1 MTCGLKDRTADEICQ
16 RIKSAYE
23 ACGFPHDIGD
33 YSRMREVA
41 SALAKGG
48 FDPEELDPE
57 ALDCASPD
65 AFFEG
70 LEQVR
75 RRYAQPE
82 ADVSSLVSLLDS
94 ALDDWRRGADR
105 SREAA
110 QAIEEYIKQLAEL
123 GEGRLAYQYYETA
136 RELRVPIR
144 LRLRKPPERRAARR
158 RAAREARALL
168 EVAEEAAERG
178 RPEVAEELAR
188 EVEIAAQELAK
199 IDAVAVELARKVV
212 WRWFNEIDLS
222 DIRGL
227 TVEQTTDGLSIRLT
241 LRITEGEEGR
251 EEERKLAE
259 RLAAFFAV
267 YGVERRESA
276 TRKRVFIH
284 YILPIDKSTAWPR
297 LVETMKVLYKVALDE
312 VKRAKPE
319 ASPEEVLADALKAV
333 DSWLA
338 VRDVY
343 TSLAVSPSQ
352 ETLKRLLTLFPLVE
366 KPPAQPTKPPI
377 ERAPPPRRRVP
388 PAEMPR
394 GDLEEFYRKSLV
406 EAVRELAWQQA
417 LETMRTGI
425 LVEREPDGKET
436 CWGILDERACFRTTR
451 CRDEC
456 LALLIDILY
465 RADRITK
472 QEWEETRAALLNGAW
487 GRGCEV
493 VKRHMDFFTSNYRVR
508 EPPPFCR

>member
-23 ACGFPHDIGD
+23 ACNFPHDIGD

-57 ALDCASPD
+57 VLDCASPD

-94 ALDDWRRGADR
+94 ALDDWRRGVDR
-105 SREAA
+105 SRETA

-123 GEGRLAYQYYETA
+123 GERRLAYQYYETA
-136 RELRVPIR
+136 RELRIPIR

-178 RPEVAEELAR
+178 SPEVAEELAR

-212 WRWFNEIDLS
+212 WRWFGEVNLS
-222 DIRGL
+222 DIKGL
-227 TVEQTTDGLSIRLT
+227 TVEQTTNGLSIRLT
-241 LRITEGEEGR
+241 LRIAEGEEGR

-267 YGVERRESA
+267 YGVVRRESA
-276 TRKRVFIH
+276 TRRRVFIH
-284 YILPIDKSTAWPR
+284 YILPIDKSESWNK
-297 LVETMKVLYKVALDE
+297 LVEVMKVLYKVALDE
-312 VKRAKPE
+312 VKRARPG
-319 ASPEEVLADALKAV
+319 ASPEEVLADALKAA

-343 TSLAVSPSQ
+343 TSLAASPSQ
-352 ETLKRLLTLFPLVE
+352 ETLKRLLTLFPLTKEE
-366 KPPAQPTKPPI
+366 KPPAQPTTKPPI
-377 ERAPPPRRRVP
+377 ERAPPTRRRVP

-417 LETMRTGI
+417 EEAMRTGI
-425 LVEREPDGKET
+425 LVEREPEGKEV
-436 CWGILDERACFRTTR
+436 CWAILDDRACFRWAR
-451 CRDEC
+451 CAEEC
-456 LALLIDILY
+456 SARLIAILY
-465 RADRITK
+465 RAGLITQGERDVMMARGVK
-472 QEWEETRAALLNGAW
+472 ERCETIKAHMYYFEQTMG
-487 GRGCEV
+487 
-493 VKRHMDFFTSNYRVR
+493 VKK
-508 EPPPFCR
+508 PPPFCG

>member
-41 SALAKGG
+41 SALAKSG

-57 ALDCASPD
+57 ELDCVSPD

-105 SREAA
+105 SRETA

-123 GEGRLAYQYYETA
+123 GERRLAYQYYETA

-188 EVEIAAQELAK
+188 EVEIAAQELART
-199 IDAVAVELARKVV
+199 DAVAVELARKVV
-212 WRWFNEIDLS
+212 WRWFSEIDLS
-222 DIRGL
+222 DIKGL

-241 LRITEGEEGR
+241 LRIAEGEEGR
-251 EEERKLAE
+251 GEERKLAE

-284 YILPIDKSTAWPR
+284 YILPIDRSESWAR

-312 VKRAKPE
+312 VKRARPG
-319 ASPEEVLADALKAV
+319 ASPEEVLADALKAA
-333 DSWLA
+333 DNWLA
-338 VRDVY
+338 VRDVHI
-343 TSLAVSPSQ
+343 SLATSPSQ

-366 KPPAQPTKPPI
+366 PAQPTKPPI
-377 ERAPPPRRRVP
+377 ERAPPRRRVP

-417 LETMRTGI
+417 EEAMRTGL
-425 LVEREPDGKET
+425 LVEREPEGKEV
-436 CWGILDERACFRTTR
+436 CWGVLDERACFRTNR

-456 LALLIDILY
+456 LALLVDILY

-493 VKRHMDFFTSNYRVR
+493 IRRHMDFFTSNYRVR

>member
-41 SALAKGG
+41 SALAKSG

-57 ALDCASPD
+57 VLDCVSPD

-105 SREAA
+105 SRETA

-123 GEGRLAYQYYETA
+123 GERRLAYQYYETA

-188 EVEIAAQELAK
+188 EVEIAAQELART
-199 IDAVAVELARKVV
+199 DAVAVELARKVV
-212 WRWFNEIDLS
+212 WRWFSEIDLS
-222 DIRGL
+222 DIKGL

-284 YILPIDKSTAWPR
+284 YILPIDRSESWAR

-312 VKRAKPE
+312 VKRARPG
-319 ASPEEVLADALKAV
+319 ASPDEVLADALKAV
-333 DSWLA
+333 DNWLA
-338 VRDVY
+338 VRDVHI
-343 TSLAVSPSQ
+343 SLATSPSQ

-377 ERAPPPRRRVP
+377 ERAPPTRRRVP

-417 LETMRTGI
+417 EEAMRTGL
-425 LVEREPDGKET
+425 LVEREPEGKEV
-436 CWGILDERACFRTTR
+436 CWAILDDRACFRWAR
-451 CRDEC
+451 CAEEC
-456 LALLIDILY
+456 SARLIAILY
-465 RADRITK
+465 RAGLITQGERDVLMAK
-472 QEWEETRAALLNGAW
+472 GVKERCGAIKAHMYYFEQTM
-487 GRGCEV
+487 G
-493 VKRHMDFFTSNYRVR
+493 VKK
-508 EPPPFCR
+508 PPPFCG

>member
-23 ACGFPHDIGD
+23 ACGFPHNIGD
-33 YSRMREVA
+33 YSRMREAA
-41 SALAKGG
+41 SALAKSG

-57 ALDCASPD
+57 VLDCVSPD

-70 LEQVR
+70 LEEIR

-82 ADVSSLVSLLDS
+82 TDVSSLVSLLDS
-94 ALDDWRRGADR
+94 ALDDWRRGVDR
-105 SREAA
+105 SRETA

-123 GEGRLAYQYYETA
+123 GERRLAYQYYETA

-158 RAAREARALL
+158 RAAREAHALL

-212 WRWFNEIDLS
+212 WRWFGEIDLS
-222 DIRGL
+222 DIKGL

-241 LRITEGEEGR
+241 LRISEGEEGR

-284 YILPIDKSTAWPR
+284 YILPIDKSESWAR

-312 VKRAKPE
+312 VKRAKPG

-333 DSWLA
+333 DNWLA
-338 VRDVY
+338 VRDVHI
-343 TSLAVSPSQ
+343 SLATSPSQ
-352 ETLKRLLTLFPLVE
+352 ETLKRLLTLFPLAKEE
-366 KPPAQPTKPPI
+366 KPPAQPPI
-377 ERAPPPRRRVP
+377 ERAPTRWRIP

-394 GDLEEFYRKSLV
+394 GLEEFYRKSLV

-417 LETMRTGI
+417 VETMRTGI
-425 LVEREPDGKET
+425 LMEREPDGKET
-436 CWGILDERACFRTTR
+436 CWGVLDERACFRTTR

-465 RADRITK
+465 RADKITK
-472 QEWEETRAALLNGAW
+472 QEWEEARAALLNGAW

-493 VKRHMDFFTSNYRVR
+493 VRRHMDFFASNYRVR
-508 EPPPFCR
+508 EPPPFCH